1 MNLGLIC
8 LRFFFAGGLNL
19 QTVVPISQASLPAP
33 PSIASLQHPI
43 PKRLLTGQLIQ
54 EVSYRSAHSGDS
66 LQVSSFRRLLTGQL
80 NQEIAYRSAHSGDC
94 LQV

>member
-1 MNLGLIC
+1 MPFFKKVFFKVYLRINFKFCITYDYVSLEKLTSFESWFNLSS
-8 LRFFFAGGLNL
+8 FFFAGGLNL

-54 EVSYRSAHSGDS
+54 EIAHRSDHS
-66 LQVSSFRRLLTGQL
+66 
-80 NQEIAYRSAHSGDC
+80 
-94 LQV
+94 